1 MYSQLTSNKTVRYYR
16 HLDRVLPSRSQLIRD
31 SALTKTDLL
40 EIATCRGEPQ
50 RLGFAYQL
58 GFVQVF
64 QRFPVQQ
71 PLEICEE
78 LQSFIALQRLV
89 ACPAKNRFYRA
100 NRDLGRVFKTEFL
113 RSYLSE
119 PQLRSRIRRGLL
131 KVEQLH
137 ALARDVYY
145 GRRGRINA
153 RELHEQ
159 MNSCSCLTLILAC
172 IIYWQANADHADDA
186 FGRSRTGRHRRHL
199 DTAHQSD
206 RMGQR
211 HPLRPVRA

>member
-1 MYSQLTSNKTVRYYR
+1 MTTPLF
-16 HLDRVLPSRSQLIRD
+16 SRSQLVREA
-31 SALTKTDLL
+31 SLTGADLA
-40 EIATCRGEPQ
+40 EVATCRGDPH

-58 GFVQVF
+58 GFVRVF
-64 QRFPVQQ
+64 QRFLVQQ

-78 LQSFIALQRLV
+78 LLSFVALQTGIV
-89 ACPAKNRFYRA
+89 
-100 NRDLGRVFKTEFL
+100 
-113 RSYLSE
+113 
-119 PQLRSRIRRGLL
+119 

-172 IIYWQANADHADDA
+172 IIYWQANAIAERV
-186 FGRSRTGRHRRHL
+186 RSGAAAEEGIDMRLLQHVSPIEWDNVILYGQYVL
-199 DTAHQSD
+199 DRD
-206 RMGQR
+206 R
-211 HPLRPVRA
+211 VR